1 MKVNGK
7 SILVLIDSGILSNFI
22 SAKSARLLGI
32 KVIARR
38 EVTIQGIDSKPF
50 KGKMGKITR
59 ETMST
64 IVEAALYLSTR
75 TQFSIL
81 EIEKEY
87 IVLGIL

>member
-7 SILVLIDSGILSNFI
+7 SILVLIDSGTLSNFI

-50 KGKMGKITR
+50 RGKIGKITK
-59 ETMST
+59 ETTSIIM
-64 IVEAALYLSTR
+64 EAALYLSTR
-75 TQFSIL
+75 A
-81 EIEKEY
+81 
-87 IVLGIL
+87 

>member
-1 MKVNGK
+1 
-7 SILVLIDSGILSNFI
+7 LIDSGILSNFI
-22 SAKSARLLGI
+22 NAKSARLLGI

-50 KGKMGKITR
+50 RGKIGRITR
-59 ETMST
+59 ETTST
-64 IVEAALYLSTR
+64 IVEATLYLSTR
-75 TQFSIL
+75 VRFSIL